1 MRLWDCITYY
11 SHHVSKLKG
20 PCIRVEALTA
30 DMEGTTDCEK
40 GEVDYIKCFGSM
52 CKMYEGA

>member
-40 GEVDYIKCFGSM
+40 GEVDYIKMFWVHV
-52 CKMYEGA
+52 